1 MKLTKKTLQAV
12 DEFDRPVTNITSIT
26 VQNVGGS
33 VSKTIYRDANGD
45 VSVTN
50 PITTNSDNT
59 TLEQDRGLFWFF
71 SYGPNYKIVITDG
84 TNSRTIDNLT
94 NSTARILFAS
104 DLGD

>member
-12 DEFDRPVTNITSIT
+12 DEFGRPVTNISSIT

-33 VSKTIYRDANGD
+33 VSKTLYRDPNGD

-50 PITTNSDNT
+50 PITPTSDET
-59 TLEQDRGLFWFF
+59 TLEQDRGLFWFW
-71 SYGPNYKIVITDG
+71 SYGPDYKIVITDG
-84 TNSRTIDNLT
+84 TLSRTIDNLT
-94 NSTARILFAS
+94 NSDTRILFAS